1 MAQGFLLV
9 IGGNDRGKR
18 FDLTLP
24 ETRIGRG
31 ADQDV
36 VLSDIAVSR
45 RHVTIHMEGAR
56 YRLRDLGSGN
66 GSLVNGQRVDQHVLN
81 DGDHIEIGQTVMR
94 FESAAARPI
103 AAGPPM
109 NNGGGGYAPP
119 QSPRP
124 MPPAPSAQVVTGST
138 PFGPP
143 GPAMETPS
151 DAILAPPAGFARA
164 EPFQTGQRSDPSIGL
179 LGVLENPMKR
189 LIVFGGMGF
198 ICLIGL
204 IIIFART
211 VFAKPPVVASE
222 AEEMYRQGLRLYT
235 ERNYE
240 GAKIS
245 FNEAMVLVP
254 DSPEVKRYLTLC
266 ESEIQAQGS
275 LRSAERDFAGR
286 RYVVAIK
293 ALDRIDSG
301 SILYEQAQKLRKE
314 NAPRAAAELFEE
326 AKRLAPDDAD
336 TAREKLNQALVLD
349 PGNEEARALAPKLKS
364 SLPPVPIKEEPKEK
378 DPPPEPVAVA
388 PKPVKEPKEPKE
400 PKPIRDPKP
409 AKPDKGDDLAIVKVK
424 PKEATPPPVKEPA
437 GTPVVGTLGG
447 SALALYKNKD
457 FAGAER
463 AYRQQAMNESAKQ
476 AEKTIAL
483 AGQVKNVKL
492 LLDRAASQE
501 ASKPDAALKD
511 YEEALALDGKIAKG
525 VHKDFFRGKIAKL
538 QGGAAN
544 TAFTQGKYD
553 VAFALANA
561 AKDQAMLKQLDG
573 KAAELVTKGQGMQ
586 KSNLVQAKQY
596 WRMVIRMVPV
606 GSPNYTKAYQ
616 LLNNAGAAHKD
627 EDED

>member
-1 MAQGFLLV
+1 MAQGALLV

-45 RHVTIHMEGAR
+45 RHVTIHMEGGR

-94 FESAAARPI
+94 FEHAASRPMS
-103 AAGPPM
+103 AGPA
-109 NNGGGGYAPP
+109 GYTPP
-119 QSPRP
+119 VSPRP
-124 MPPAPSAQVVTGST
+124 MPPAPSAQVNTGST

-143 GPAMETPS
+143 GPAVETPS

-179 LGVLENPMKR
+179 LGMLENPMKR

-245 FNEAMVLVP
+245 FNEALALVP
-254 DSPEVKRYLTLC
+254 DSPEVKRYLSMC
-266 ESEIQAQGS
+266 ESEIQATTS

-293 ALDRIDSG
+293 ALDKIDSG
-301 SILYEQAQKLRKE
+301 SIYYEQAQKLRRD
-314 NAPRAAAELFEE
+314 NSARAAAELLEE
-326 AKRLAPDDAD
+326 AKRIAPDDAD

-364 SLPPVPIKEEPKEK
+364 SLPPVPVAVKEAPKEK
-378 DPPPEPVAVA
+378 EPPPEPVAVA
-388 PKPVKEPKEPKE
+388 PPPRPVKEPRE
-400 PKPIRDPKP
+400 PKPARPSKPPKE
-409 AKPDKGDDLAIVKVK
+409 DDLAIVKVK
-424 PKEATPPPVKEPA
+424 PKEAAPPVKEPA
-437 GTPVVGTLGG
+437 GTPAVGTLGG
-447 SALALYKNKD
+447 NALALYKNKD

-463 AYRQQAMNESAKQ
+463 AYRQEAMNQSAKQ

-492 LLDRAASQE
+492 LLDRAQSQE
-501 ASKPDAALKD
+501 SSKPDAALKD
-511 YEEALALDGKIAKG
+511 YEEALALDAKIAKG

-538 QGGAAN
+538 QGGAA
-544 TAFTQGKYD
+544 TGAFNQGKYD

-561 AKDQAMLKQLDG
+561 AKDTAMLKQLDT
-573 KAAELVTKGQGMQ
+573 KAAELVQKGQSMQ
-586 KSNLVQAKQY
+586 KSNLVQAKQN

-616 LLNNAGAAHKD
+616 LLNNAGSAHKD